1 MLFKYILFTF
11 IISSIQAITL
21 DDFFDNFVTKDKAL
35 AYKTFE
41 KKLKDSESSIDAFF
55 DSFNVKSGQVLLKTT
70 STGSILNIIKP
81 SRRTETTTSNRLF
94 TSTAPSITRI
104 GDTSNIMKTINATA
118 IFLDFATSKSTFKIE
133 TTNDLLT
140 ATDTTKKMTSF
151 EIPST
156 ALKLTTPA
164 KFIQTNLN
172 YRITTKALTI
182 TSKPSKLTTKS
193 VTSSISLISENSITI
208 AKKISITST
217 ARPIEIAASVSSK
230 YETYRSTNSVKSTAM
245 LSSDL
250 TFKIITT
257 LMFIIFISIIFICLY
272 IILVAKKR
280 TRHIV
285 RVNNLDKLS
294 DKLFNERKLKS
305 LEEDIN
311 AVKRVLKF
319 IDRKILDV
327 EENNFKFRQ
336 DKSNLFKPI
345 LNDLCASTTS
355 VINMTDVSTVITNDN
370 IGNHFILD

>member
-104 GDTSNIMKTINATA
+104 GDTSYVMKTINATA

-140 ATDTTKKMTSF
+140 STDTTKKMTSF

>member
-140 ATDTTKKMTSF
+140 ATDTTKKMTFF

-193 VTSSISLISENSITI
+193 VTSSIS
-208 AKKISITST
+208 
-217 ARPIEIAASVSSK
+217 
-230 YETYRSTNSVKSTAM
+230 
-245 LSSDL
+245 
-250 TFKIITT
+250 
-257 LMFIIFISIIFICLY
+257 
-272 IILVAKKR
+272 
-280 TRHIV
+280 
-285 RVNNLDKLS
+285 
-294 DKLFNERKLKS
+294 
-305 LEEDIN
+305 
-311 AVKRVLKF
+311 
-319 IDRKILDV
+319 
-327 EENNFKFRQ
+327 
-336 DKSNLFKPI
+336 
-345 LNDLCASTTS
+345 
-355 VINMTDVSTVITNDN
+355 
-370 IGNHFILD
+370 